1 MLLSVW
7 LLVEIL
13 LSLVKYWKNQKK
25 GALTI
30 AISNNPMGKILNF
43 GQHKIILNTKEEVIS
58 GSTD

>member
-13 LSLVKYWKNQKK
+13 LSLVKYWKNQKKK

-43 GQHKIILNTKEEVIS
+43 GQHKIILNTKKK
-58 GSTD
+58 